1 MNKLELLGR
10 SLLHAGTQ
18 HFEELD
24 SALCMK
30 WLTDWCV
37 NTNLILMT
45 VKSVTVQC
53 LVLMMTIL
61 TRIWF
66 PFDYQQKYICN
77 LVRVSLLQLILGRGD
92 WDGRNDDAVDVWFQL
107 TGRLQSSYNNAP
119 SYCLMIERLQPFNL
133 CRLQYTGCPNICH
146 WHIAFIWLAMDGNS
160 EDLRSRSLSWFASFT
175 FSFVHPVRC

>member
-1 MNKLELLGR
+1 
-10 SLLHAGTQ
+10 
-18 HFEELD
+18 
-24 SALCMK
+24 MK

-146 WHIAFIWLAMDGNS
+146 CHIAFIWLAMDGNS